1 MNIGSRDLPKGDAAK
16 ALLEHT
22 KWIAE
27 RFERMNEQLLTL
39 SSTFIGFLA
48 VELGLLG
55 QTEKKTFEHNRP
67 AFWVGV
73 AGLVFLAISIIS
85 FFVALWSLNFDLPK
99 LEDFQG
105 LLNVDKEVL
114 EVEPLRMMLSTD
126 EGHRNIQKS
135 LESENLHLN
144 RYYKAGLI
152 FGATAQILIAILL
165 FTIWV

>member
-1 MNIGSRDLPKGDAAK
+1 MKIGSRDLPKGDASK

-55 QTEKKTFEHNRP
+55 QIEKKTFDSNHA
-67 AFWVGV
+67 AFRVGV
-73 AGLVFLAISIIS
+73 AGLACLALSIIS
-85 FFVALWSLNFDLPK
+85 FFVALWSLNFALPK
-99 LEDFQG
+99 LEDFQS
-105 LLNVDKEVL
+105 LLRVDKDDL

-126 EGHRNIQKS
+126 EGDRNIQKG
-135 LESENLHLN
+135 LESENRHIN
-144 RYYKAGLI
+144 RYYKAGLVL
-152 FGATAQILIAILL
+152 GAIAQIFIAVLL
-165 FTIWV
+165 FTIWK